1 MFSLFRSKRHD
12 PRAIARAVL
21 RATRDPDL
29 ITLFWKEFTSYE
41 RPIPARLLFSMVVF
55 AYCWARGWS
64 ATKNDVRV
72 SAAYEQAALI
82 IASQFRDASKLVLI
96 SDYVL
101 SQLEIAELS
110 VRLIEQFRQHLPPS
124 TNQDADTIQAMLEA
138 CRCHQIPLE
147 TLLKMIIPI
156 RNERMI
162 RELSNCLTSNLSEP
176 DMLRIIADTLYEQV
190 SGVGPLDLCR
200 DPSIM
205 TEGQLSFARSAARA
219 EVVLPL
225 LSRLD
230 AELEAL

>member
-1 MFSLFRSKRHD
+1 
-12 PRAIARAVL
+12 
-21 RATRDPDL
+21 
-29 ITLFWKEFTSYE
+29 
-41 RPIPARLLFSMVVF
+41 MVVF

-64 ATKNDVRV
+64 ATKNDIRV
-72 SAAYEQAALI
+72 SAAYEEAGPI
-82 IASQFRDASKLVLI
+82 IASQFKDAAKLVRV

-110 VRLIEQFRQHLPPS
+110 LRLIEQFRQQLPPQ
-124 TNQDADTIQAMLEA
+124 TNPDTDIMQAMLEA
-138 CRCHQIPLE
+138 CRRHRIPLE

-176 DMLRIIADTLYEQV
+176 DMLRIIADTLYEQI
-190 SGVGPLDLCR
+190 SGVGPIDLCR